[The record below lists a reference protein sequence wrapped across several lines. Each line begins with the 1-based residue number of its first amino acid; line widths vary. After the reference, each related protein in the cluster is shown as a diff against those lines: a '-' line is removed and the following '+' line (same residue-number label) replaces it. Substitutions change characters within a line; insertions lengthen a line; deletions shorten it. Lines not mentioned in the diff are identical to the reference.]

1 MLDVRQFFQTTN
13 PARTLDPRKEGDR
26 QLYIDFSEV
35 RGEQIISEI
44 KDLITFYEPEN
55 PTCTLFTGHIGCGK
69 STELLKL
76 RAELEDDGFHV
87 VYFEST
93 EDLEM
98 ADVDIGDVLLAIAR
112 RISQSLEGINIGEPK
127 GLRGILQGAAR
138 ILMTEIEL
146 EAEAA
151 MPLPIKA
158 PGMSDLSVGANTS
171 GEFSLSAGIGKI
183 TARAKNDA
191 TLRDRLNQFL
201 GPQKNQ
207 LVDAI
212 NNELLKPAIAQLKQQ
227 GQKGLVVIVDNLDR
241 IDKRPKAFG
250 RSQQEYLFI
259 DQHEC
264 LRNLHCHKVYTI
276 PLALKFSSEYG
287 LLTAR
292 YMDDPKVLPMVPAQ
306 LRNGDICE
314 QSMVLLRQLVLA
326 RALPNSSEP
335 ERLAA
340 ISELFDA
347 PETLDRLCQVSGGHV
362 RDLLR
367 LLNGWIRKQ
376 RQFPLSRDA
385 LEATIRSRRNEMT
398 LQLSDEEWA
407 LLRQVRE
414 RKRVGGDQDYQTL
427 IHSRLVFEYRNQG
440 ESWFDVNPILL
451 ESEALQG

>member
-13 PARTLDPRKEGDR
+13 PARTLDPQNENDRK
-26 QLYIDFSEV
+26 LYIDFSEV
-35 RGEQIISEI
+35 RGEQIITEI

-76 RAELEDDGFHV
+76 RVELEAEGFHV

-112 RISQSLEGINIGEPK
+112 RISQSLEDIDIGEAK
-127 GLRGILQGAAR
+127 GLRGLLQKAAKV
-138 ILMTEIEL
+138 LMTEIEL
-146 EAEAA
+146 E
-151 MPLPIKA
+151 
-158 PGMSDLSVGANTS
+158 
-171 GEFSLSAGIGKI
+171 GEFSLAAGIGKI

-207 LVDAI
+207 LVEAI
-212 NNELLKPAIAQLKQQ
+212 NEELLKPAIEQLKQR
-227 GQKGLVVIVDNLDR
+227 GKKGLVVIVDNLDR
-241 IDKRPKAFG
+241 IDNRPKAFG

-264 LRNLHCHKVYTI
+264 LQRLLCHKVYTI

-292 YMDDPKVLPMVPAQ
+292 YTDDPKVLPMVPVK
-306 LRNGDICE
+306 LRNGQPCDE
-314 QSMVLLRQLVLA
+314 GMRLLRQLVLA
-326 RALPNSSEP
+326 RAMPGQTEVDQ
-335 ERLAA
+335 LAQVPQ
-340 ISELFDA
+340 LFDQ
-347 PETLDRLCQVSGGHV
+347 PESLDRLCMVSGGHV

-367 LLNGWIRKQ
+367 LLNGWVRKG
-376 RQFPLSRDA
+376 RTFPLKQEK
-385 LEATIRSRRNEMT
+385 LEEVIRARRNEMT
-398 LQLSDEEWA
+398 LQLSADEWT
-407 LLRQVRE
+407 LLRQVRQQ
-414 RKRVGGDQDYQTL
+414 RKKVGGDDDYQRL
-427 IHSRLVFEYRNQG
+427 IHSRLVFEYRDQG

-451 ESEALQG
+451 EAEELKES